1 MAQFHM
7 KQVLFTLDLI
17 TFNRIS
23 IQFNEIYV
31 GGAILQTSQQ
41 CTRSLHTL
49 IARRN
54 KVDSW

>member
-1 MAQFHM
+1 M

-17 TFNRIS
+17 PFNGIS